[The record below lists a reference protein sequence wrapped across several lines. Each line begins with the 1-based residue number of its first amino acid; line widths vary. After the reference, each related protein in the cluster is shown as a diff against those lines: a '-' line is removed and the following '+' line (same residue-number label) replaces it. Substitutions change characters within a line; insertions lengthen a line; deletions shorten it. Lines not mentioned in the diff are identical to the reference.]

1 MCRPLPLI
9 LLLLRSLAD
18 YLPVGGVADLPLTI
32 RIHGSRFPLPSLS
45 CSLPPPSL
53 LPCVPSP
60 PPITLISPPIEAT
73 APPPFVVTARMLPH
87 PLSNCAITNADAG
100 LTIPPVLV
108 AAPVSTPPATAAAYT
123 SAYVV
128 VHPF

>member
-1 MCRPLPLI
+1 
-9 LLLLRSLAD
+9 
-18 YLPVGGVADLPLTI
+18 
-32 RIHGSRFPLPSLS
+32 
-45 CSLPPPSL
+45 
-53 LPCVPSP
+53 
-60 PPITLISPPIEAT
+60 
-73 APPPFVVTARMLPH
+73 MLPH
-87 PLSNCAITNADAG
+87 PLSNRAITNADAG